1 MKRSRMSESSRW
13 YRSVRCLA
21 LAIFAVICATPV
33 PTLAQFRVLIIPPG
47 EPALASSVLPRDV
60 LPDSHVGHG
69 ANDIVQAWL
78 AMPTTRYAH
87 GILGDKIEAGAL
99 RVKTRAGA
107 VLSYVLPLDSVFEDL
122 IPRVHD
128 IDGGSRDEVLLVR
141 SRLQSGSSLMALGIR
156 DGKLVP
162 IAETE
167 PIGREGLWM
176 NPVGVADIDGDGR
189 LEVLVVLTPHIGGT
203 LVEYSFD
210 GAVFKKGHSVD
221 GVSNHVAG
229 SRDQGMS
236 ALMDVNGDGIADVVV
251 PAADRLSI
259 RAFAFDEKRPLEF
272 TRIGLPARASGNFVV
287 IPPNTLL
294 VPLEDGRRMRIDW
307 R

>member
-1 MKRSRMSESSRW
+1 MTESGRLVQLASRLRWGMVVALCAMS
-13 YRSVRCLA
+13 
-21 LAIFAVICATPV
+21 V
-33 PTLAQFRVLIIPPG
+33 PAFSQFRVLVIPPG
-47 EPALASSVLPRDV
+47 EPPLAGSVLPRDV

-87 GILGDKIEAGAL
+87 GILGDMIEAGAL
-99 RVKTRAGA
+99 RVRTREGK
-107 VLSYVLPLDSVFEDL
+107 VLSYVLPADSVFEDL
-122 IPRVHD
+122 MPRVHD
-128 IDGGSRDEVLLVR
+128 IDGDGRDEVLLVR
-141 SRLQSGSSLMALGIR
+141 SRLQTGSSLMALGVR

-162 IAETE
+162 LAETE
-167 PIGREGLWM
+167 PIGRAGLWL

-189 LEVLVVLTPHIGGT
+189 LEVLVVLTPHTGGT
-203 LVEYSFD
+203 LIEYAFD
-210 GAVFKKGHSVD
+210 GTSFKPGHSVD

-236 ALMDVNGDGIADVVV
+236 AIMDINGDGVADVVV
-251 PAADRLSI
+251 PASDRRSI
-259 RAFAFDEKRPLEF
+259 RAFAFDEKKPLEF
-272 TRIGLPARASGNFVV
+272 FRIGLPARASGNFVV

-294 VPLEDGRRMRIDW
+294 VPLEDGRRVRIDW